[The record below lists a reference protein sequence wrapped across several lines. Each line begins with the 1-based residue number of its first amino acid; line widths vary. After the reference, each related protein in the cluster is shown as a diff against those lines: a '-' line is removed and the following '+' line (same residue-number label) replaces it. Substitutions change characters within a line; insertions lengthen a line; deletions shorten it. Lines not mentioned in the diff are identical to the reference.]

1 MITEDCALA
10 QAPSWEPCG
19 RVRKYAAV
27 SSRPVRRATPR
38 TMTCRAIGCQG
49 KSSETYGFSA
59 RSRAL
64 RES

>member
-1 MITEDCALA
+1 MTEDWALA

-27 SSRPVRRATPR
+27 SSRPVRRAVPV
-38 TMTCRAIGCQG
+38 TMTWRAIGCHG
-49 KSSETYGFSA
+49 KSSEMYGFSA
-59 RSRAL
+59 SSRAL